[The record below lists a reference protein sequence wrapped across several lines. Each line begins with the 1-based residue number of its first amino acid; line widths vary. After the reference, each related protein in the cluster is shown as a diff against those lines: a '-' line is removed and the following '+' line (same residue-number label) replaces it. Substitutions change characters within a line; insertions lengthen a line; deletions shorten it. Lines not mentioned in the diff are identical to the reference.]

1 MNSSIDIWQMLAG
14 IAFFLLAMSFME
26 EALKHLAG
34 RKFKLFLKKQTAS
47 KLKAISGSAMVT
59 GVLQSSSIVNL
70 LLLSM
75 VGAGIV
81 RMEHSLA
88 LILGSNLGSTINSW
102 IVATLGFK
110 YNIDVAMLPLAGIA
124 GVVLA
129 FANREKQLSH
139 WMKFLFGFAFLFIAL
154 RFIREGMESIVQQTD
169 LSAFN
174 NYPLF
179 IFLLLGIVLTALVQ
193 SSSATMALTL
203 SALYTNA
210 ISLPIAMGI
219 ILGSEIGT
227 TLKMFIASA
236 NGIAAQKRMALGNFL
251 FNTITA
257 CVMFLLLVPV
267 SNLISEV
274 AGIRD
279 SMIALVFFQTLTN
292 IVSILL
298 FFPILKKVGQFLTR
312 RFPETEN
319 HTFYISKVLPAGDAD
334 IALEAL
340 ENETRLF
347 INHVIDYSLHSF
359 HLEREIPSGPD
370 LQNGFQRKTIAEKY
384 DHIKQ
389 SHGEIHTFYL
399 RLQSN
404 MLLKPG
410 KERLEQLIT
419 AVRNMMYAAKNIRD
433 TQHDIEQIR
442 NSSNDLKYDF
452 YNESGKKLLLF
463 YQQVLDLLQT
473 GKEVRKFE
481 RLVALYHSVT
491 IGYSDTLQQLY
502 RESMAS
508 RVNEMEISTLI
519 NFNRELYT
527 SFKSVLFGL
536 KDFLLTPGEA
546 EYFEA
551 LPGFIR

>member
-26 EALKHLAG
+26 EALRHLAG

-47 KLKAISGSAMVT
+47 KLKAISGSAVVT

-81 RMEHSLA
+81 KMEHSLA

-102 IVATLGFK
+102 IVVTLGFK
-110 YNIDVAMLPLAGIA
+110 YNIDAAMLPLAGIA
-124 GVVLA
+124 GVILA
-129 FANREKQLSH
+129 FANREKQLYH

-154 RFIREGMESIVQQTD
+154 QFIRGGMENLVQQTD
-169 LSAFN
+169 LAVFN
-174 NYPLF
+174 RYPLLV
-179 IFLLLGIVLTALVQ
+179 FLLLGVVLTALVQ

-236 NGIAAQKRMALGNFL
+236 NGVAAQKRMALGNFL

-267 SNLISEV
+267 SNLMSGV

-298 FFPILKKVGQFLTR
+298 FFPFLNKVGQFLTR

-319 HTFYISKVLPAGDAD
+319 HTVYISKVLPAGDAD

-359 HLEREIPSGPD
+359 HLEKEMPLGPD
-370 LQNGFQRKTIAEKY
+370 LKNGFQRKAIAEKY

-433 TQHDIEQIR
+433 AQHDIEQIR

-452 YNESGKKLLLF
+452 YNKSGQKLLSF
-463 YQQVLDLLQT
+463 YRQVLDLLMA
-473 GKEVRKFE
+473 GKEVSKFE
-481 RLVALYHSVT
+481 KLAALYHSVT
-491 IGYSDTLQQLY
+491 TGYSDTLQQLY
-502 RESMAS
+502 RESMTS

-536 KDFLLTPGEA
+536 KDFLLTSGEA
-546 EYFEA
+546 EYFDA

>member
-1 MNSSIDIWQMLAG
+1 MTSSIDIWQMLAG

-26 EALKHLAG
+26 EALRHLAG

-47 KLKAISGSAMVT
+47 RLKAISGSAAVT

-81 RMEHSLA
+81 KMEHSLS

-102 IVATLGFK
+102 IVVTLGFK
-110 YNIDVAMLPLAGIA
+110 YNIDAAMLPLAGIA

-129 FANREKQLSH
+129 FANREKQLYH

-154 RFIREGMESIVQQTD
+154 QFIRGGMENLVQQTD

-174 NYPLF
+174 NYPLLL
-179 IFLLLGIVLTALVQ
+179 FLFLGIVLTALVQ

-203 SALYTNA
+203 SALYSNA

-236 NGIAAQKRMALGNFL
+236 NGVAAQKRMALGNFI
-251 FNTITA
+251 FNTVTA
-257 CVMFLLLVPV
+257 CVMFLLLIPV
-267 SNLISEV
+267 SNLISEL

-298 FFPILKKVGQFLTR
+298 FFPLLNKVGQFLTR

-319 HTFYISKVLPAGDAD
+319 HTVYISKVLPDGDAD

-340 ENETRLF
+340 ESETRLF
-347 INHVIDYSLHSF
+347 IHHVIDYSLHSF
-359 HLEREIPSGPD
+359 HLEKQMPLEPD
-370 LQNGFQRKTIAEKY
+370 LKKGFQRKTTAEKY

-433 TQHDIEQIR
+433 AQHDIEQIR

-452 YNESGKKLLLF
+452 YNKSGEKLLSF
-463 YQQVLDLLQT
+463 YRQVLDLLMA
-473 GKEVRKFE
+473 GKEVSKFE
-481 RLVALYHSVT
+481 KLTVLYHSVT
-491 IGYSDTLQQLY
+491 TGYSDTLQQLY

-527 SFKSVLFGL
+527 SFKSVLFSL

-546 EYFEA
+546 EYFDA
-551 LPGFIR
+551 MPGFIR